1 MKISKDG
8 PDLSRI
14 IAGVMTWGVWG
25 ENWTAEQAE
34 AYIHQCLELGVHTFD
49 HADKYGHYTTEELFG
64 KATKGSSA
72 LRQQMKLISKCG
84 IKLVTPNR
92 PSYKVH
98 SYDTSKEHI
107 LQSVENSLKNL
118 QTDYL
123 DLLLIH
129 RPSPL
134 MHPQEIAE
142 AFEILKKDGKVL
154 HFGVSNFTPSQ
165 FKMLSKFTELQTNQ
179 VEISLLHRDF
189 LLDGTL
195 DQCIENGIAPM
206 AYSTMAKGRFFT
218 DKEDPAVKRI
228 IAVSKDLQEQYNCT
242 YEELLTAWILRH
254 PARILPIIGSTK
266 IARMKAAVNATKI
279 ELSRDDW
286 FMLWEAA
293 VGEEVP

>member
-1 MKISKDG
+1 MKISKEG

-14 IAGVMTWGVWG
+14 VAGVMTWGIWG
-25 ENWTAEQAE
+25 ENWKPEQAE
-34 AYIHQCLELGVHTFD
+34 TYIHQCLELGVHTFD
-49 HADKYGHYTTEELFG
+49 HADIYGHYTTEKLFG
-64 KATKGSSA
+64 DAIKGNSSI
-72 LRQQMKLISKCG
+72 RQQIKLISKCG

-92 PSYKVH
+92 PSYKIH
-98 SYDTSKEHI
+98 SYDTSKVHI

-165 FKMLSKFTELQTNQ
+165 FKMLASLTELKTNQ
-179 VEISLLHRDF
+179 VEISLLHRDY

-195 DQCIENGIAPM
+195 DQCIEHGISPM
-206 AYSTMAKGRFFT
+206 AYSTMAKGRYFT
-218 DKEDPAVKRI
+218 DKEDPAVQRI
-228 IAVSKDLQEQYNCT
+228 IQVSKDLQERYNCT
-242 YEELLTAWILRH
+242 YEELLTAWVLRH

-266 IARMKAAVNATKI
+266 IARMQAAMNATKI
-279 ELSRDDW
+279 ELSREDW
-286 FMLWEAA
+286 FVLWEAA